1 MSYLTGPTQKACLT
15 MLAIL
20 WLVSGCASTPE
31 GPPTLRQAL
40 LGLSDRAAALV
51 LAQPAWSQADS
62 SAEQDIVLLLGEPE
76 VDASLGITPAR
87 FGESLSRALL
97 AAPQGPQVLDWMPS
111 MTAPESTRES
121 DNANL
126 WLLESRLEPDGPRLT
141 LSDRDLLPYR
151 LTLALRHPGDDELR
165 WQRMVSGAFDTT
177 AL

>member
-1 MSYLTGPTQKACLT
+1 MRYIINPTLKVCLT
-15 MLAIL
+15 VMTLL

-31 GPPTLRQAL
+31 GPQTLRQAL

-51 LAQPAWSQADS
+51 LDQPAWSLADS
-62 SAEQDIVLLLGEPE
+62 SAEQDIVLLLGDPE
-76 VDASLGITPAR
+76 VDASLGITPER

-111 MTAPESTRES
+111 MATRES
-121 DNANL
+121 ENANL
-126 WLLESRLEPDGPRLT
+126 WLLESRLEPDGPKLI

-151 LTLALRHPGDDELR
+151 LTLALRHPGDEETR
-165 WQRMVSGAFDTT
+165 WQRVISGAFDTT

>member
-1 MSYLTGPTQKACLT
+1 MRYRISPTLKACLT
-15 MLAIL
+15 VLTL
-20 WLVSGCASTPE
+20 VWLISGCASTPE
-31 GPPTLRQAL
+31 GPQTLRQAL

-51 LAQPAWSQADS
+51 LAQPAWSPADS
-62 SAEQDIVLLLGEPE
+62 SADQDIVLLLDEPV
-76 VDASLGITPAR
+76 VDASLGITAER

-121 DNANL
+121 ENANL
-126 WLLESRLEPDGPRLT
+126 WLLESRLEPDGPKLI

-151 LTLALRHPGDDELR
+151 LTLALRHPGDEETR
-165 WQRMVSGAFDTT
+165 WQRVISGAFDTT

>member
-1 MSYLTGPTQKACLT
+1 MSYLTCPTQKACLAV
-15 MLAIL
+15 LAIL
-20 WLVSGCASTPE
+20 WLMAGCASTPE
-31 GPPTLRQAL
+31 APPTLRQAL

-51 LAQPAWSQADS
+51 LAQPAWSQADT
-62 SAEQDIVLLLGEPE
+62 SAGQDIVLLLGETH
-76 VDASLGITPAR
+76 VNASLGITPER

-111 MTAPESTRES
+111 MTTRES

-151 LTLALRHPGDDELR
+151 LTLALRHPGDDEIR